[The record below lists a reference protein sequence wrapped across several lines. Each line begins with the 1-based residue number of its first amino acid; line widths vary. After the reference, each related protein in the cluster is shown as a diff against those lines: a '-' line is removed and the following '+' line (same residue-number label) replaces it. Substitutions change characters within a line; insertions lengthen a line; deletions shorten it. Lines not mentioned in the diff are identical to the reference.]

1 MANVI
6 IIPILKDDIP
16 EDYDYSHFEYINKV
30 CMIKIKNS
38 DIWLISGDKLYFV
51 KIFVSY

>member
-1 MANVI
+1 MTNVI

-30 CMIKIKNS
+30 
-38 DIWLISGDKLYFV
+38 V
-51 KIFVSY
+51 